1 MGHKEDPKIIIHGI
15 SKSDKCYKQR
25 QTREEDRV
33 IFEQAKSEG
42 GIVRS
47 IRSKGTA
54 RSSKVGR
61 LFVGTAF

>member
-1 MGHKEDPKIIIHGI
+1 MGHEEDPKIIIHGI
-15 SKSDKCYKQR
+15 SKSDKCYKQK

-33 IFEQAKSEG
+33 IFEQAKREG

-47 IRSKGTA
+47 IPSKGTA
-54 RSSKVGR
+54 HSSKVGR